1 MRLTL
6 VTISHYS
13 KAAMRRLLQLGFVLI
28 LATCISAAA
37 EIDGTWNFIYLT
49 PEGELRATTTL
60 KAEGETLVLVQDG
73 NEIKGTY
80 KDGEFQVEAED
91 FYSDA
96 AGYSAKLI
104 LNGKVTGDE
113 ITGKWT
119 FDVYAGT
126 FSAKRSG
133 T

>member
-1 MRLTL
+1 MT
-6 VTISHYS
+6 
-13 KAAMRRLLQLGFVLI
+13 RLLQLCFVLMFV
-28 LATCISAAA
+28 TCSSAAA
-37 EIDGTWNFIYLT
+37 DIDGTWSFIYLT
-49 PEGELRATTTL
+49 PEGEMRASATL
-60 KAEGETLVLVQDG
+60 KAEGEKLTLVQDG
-73 NEIKGTY
+73 NELTGAY
-80 KDGEFQVEAED
+80 KDGEFQLEVEN

-104 LNGKVTGDE
+104 LKGKYTGDE

-119 FDVYAGT
+119 FDVYEGT